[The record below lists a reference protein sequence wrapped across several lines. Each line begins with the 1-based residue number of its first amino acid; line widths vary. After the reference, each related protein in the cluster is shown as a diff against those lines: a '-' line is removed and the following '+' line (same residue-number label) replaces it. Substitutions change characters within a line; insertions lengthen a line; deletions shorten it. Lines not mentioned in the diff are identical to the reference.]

1 MTLRSMIVTF
11 TCTLCMSERRYRAV
25 ESPAIPPPSMMMC
38 SPLASLEPN
47 LTMVDVL
54 VLFLWR
60 DDVSADDD
68 TD

>member
-1 MTLRSMIVTF
+1 
-11 TCTLCMSERRYRAV
+11 MSERRYRAV